1 MRFRRHRGGAKCLLA
16 LVGTGAMLVLV
27 GFARSENSTK
37 TTAANADPSSRTA
50 ASASATKGVFV
61 VGGWDGGGI
70 WLMSRQGKRI
80 RTIVC
85 GSAPTTPPCSGQIF
99 PFAGDPAMSPDGT
112 RVAFVGGRSI
122 DHTGLWLVNIDGR
135 GLEELSPAV
144 DDEQGYGVWHPVWS
158 PDGRSLAFQQ
168 ELGAKA
174 SGSGVDTEVRTLSL
188 STGTTKGLR
197 GSRGDSPVGWGDQ
210 GEIAVFHCVGC
221 RGGAVLGVR
230 TAGTFRLLR
239 RMGRH
244 YEGAIPEH
252 SVDWSPDRT
261 RFVLEEGGT
270 IRLFDPNMHSTR
282 VLVPHRGGVNDYQPR
297 WSPDGRLIAFFRD
310 CSHPVLPSCE
320 SGIWTVSRDGG
331 SGRRVPSASGVL
343 GRASSIFDW

>member
-1 MRFRRHRGGAKCLLA
+1 MRFRPHRGGAKCLLA

-27 GFARSENSTK
+27 GFARSENGTK
-37 TTAANADPSSRTA
+37 TTATNADPSSRTA
-50 ASASATKGVFV
+50 TSASVTKGVFV
-61 VGGWDGGGI
+61 VGGWDSGI

-85 GSAPTTPPCSGQIF
+85 GTTRAALPCSGQSF
-99 PFAGDPAMSPDGT
+99 SFADDPVISPDGT

-174 SGSGVDTEVRTLSL
+174 TGSGVDTEVRTLRV
-188 STGTTKGLR
+188 STRATKRLR
-197 GSRGDSPVGWGDQ
+197 GSRSDSPIGWGDQ
-210 GEIAVFHCVGC
+210 GAIAVLRCIGC
-221 RGGAVLGVR
+221 HGGAVLGVR
-230 TAGTFRLLR
+230 NAGGFHLLR
-239 RMGRH
+239 RIGRH
-244 YEGAIPEH
+244 YEGASPDY

-261 RFVLEEGGT
+261 RFLLEEGGT
-270 IRLFDPNMHSTR
+270 IKLFDPRTDSTR
-282 VLVPHRGGVNDYQPR
+282 VLGRHTSGVNDYQPK
-297 WSPDGRLIAFFRD
+297 WSPDGRSIAFFRD
-310 CSHPVLPSCE
+310 CSDSAVPSCE
-320 SGIWTVSRDGG
+320 SGIWTALTGG
-331 SGRRVPSASGVL
+331 GPSKRVPSASGVL
-343 GRASSIFDW
+343 DTATSTFDW